1 MAGEKTDLLRK
12 LQALAERGEA
22 GERENARAILA
33 GLMEKYGVEEAD
45 LQDDALEESC
55 FSYLGPIERRL
66 LVQVIFH
73 VTNGDR
79 RVYAYK
85 HGKGSR
91 SAVCCMC
98 TKAEAVQI
106 GVEYDFYR
114 EIWAQEL
121 DLFSRAFV
129 NKHGIFSDRPTGD
142 DPGVS
147 HQDYL
152 RMAAMM
158 AGLQDR
164 SMQRMLEGGIGV

>member
-12 LQALAERGEA
+12 LKALAERGEA
-22 GERENARAILA
+22 GERENARTILA

-91 SAVCCMC
+91 STICCMC

-114 EIWAQEL
+114 ELWTQEL
-121 DLFSRAFV
+121 DLFFRAFV
-129 NKHGIFSDRPTGD
+129 NKHSIFSDRPTGD

-147 HQDYL
+147 HRDYL

-164 SMQRMLEGGIGV
+164 SMQRMLEGGLT